1 MARARKSSSAPKKA
15 AAQSARRRIRPLRWL
30 LKWVLRAVML
40 VAALTVLWV
49 LLYKVVNPPTTIFM
63 MQEGGASENP
73 ASTAGSLPTTSRR

>member
-40 VAALTVLWV
+40 VAALTVLQFRF
-49 LLYKVVNPPTTIFM
+49 L
-63 MQEGGASENP
+63 E
-73 ASTAGSLPTTSRR
+73 RRVHYG